1 MSRLSLNTYNNL
13 TIHSS
18 RPNVEG
24 SRNEQAPDRLAKRF
38 VNRIKDSVLDDWRAS
53 LKTGTNVKLV
63 DIVWVNGQQQ
73 SHNTITYSFEALRS
87 PLEQAEFTATVRQR
101 GHRASPLRIRTLKSD
116 LSRHPRTQPTAHQ
129 IEWSPVA
136 LQ

>member
-1 MSRLSLNTYNNL
+1 
-13 TIHSS
+13 
-18 RPNVEG
+18 
-24 SRNEQAPDRLAKRF
+24 
-38 VNRIKDSVLDDWRAS
+38 
-53 LKTGTNVKLV
+53 V